1 MVSSHIF
8 FGLNTF
14 LFFGVFILI
23 VMGFQ
28 TSQWA
33 VYTTNCG
40 CESDCI
46 YFIGLFK
53 AKFTKLGKCAY
64 KVKDV
69 DCNYFNLSG
78 DDCDYYESA
87 QDASQLT
94 LALVVLLVIWKV
106 AFSVLA
112 YKYLESRKRILW
124 VIFLLGTLGDITVG
138 FTAFITAGQ
147 FDQIDDW
154 NVINVN
160 TGKQIHFDQGF
171 GWQCFIGGGFVAW
184 LVAGLGGYTLWKGF
198 NAAEEPAPAPLPIDG
213 NTK

>member
-14 LFFGVFILI
+14 LFFGAFILI
-23 VMGFQ
+23 VIGYQ

-33 VYTTNCG
+33 VYTYNCV
-40 CESDCI
+40 CDSDCVL
-46 YFIGLFK
+46 FIGLFK
-53 AKFTKLGKCAY
+53 VKYTKSGCGY
-64 KVKDV
+64 EVKDV
-69 DCNYFNLSG
+69 DCNDFNLSG

-87 QDASQLT
+87 RDASQLT
-94 LALVVLLVIWKV
+94 LALVVILVVWKI
-106 AFSVLA
+106 AFSILA

-124 VIFLLGTLGDITVG
+124 IIFLLGTLGDIAVG

-154 NVINVN
+154 NIQNGN
-160 TGKQIHFDQGF
+160 GKQINFDQGF

-184 LVAGLGGYTLWKGF
+184 VVAALGGYILWKGF
-198 NAAEEPAPAPLPIDG
+198 GGAEEPAVPIDG